1 MKLPPRTF
9 VLIEDVDAAFTTG
22 REQSEED
29 GYQSHVTF
37 AGLLNALDGV
47 TSRHDRITFLT
58 TNHVERLDAA
68 LKRPGRVDVTV
79 RFGHA
84 TRWQAGE
91 MWDRFYPE
99 TMDDEVGKKL
109 KEGFLEGL
117 EERGHLAGGKR
128 LISPAALQGLFLCHD
143 DPEGVVS
150 AAEGYFEELTG
161 EGEGVEGVESDG

>member
-1 MKLPPRTF
+1 M
-9 VLIEDVDAAFTTG
+9 
-22 REQSEED
+22 
-29 GYQSHVTF
+29 
-37 AGLLNALDGV
+37 
-47 TSRHDRITFLT
+47 
-58 TNHVERLDAA
+58 ERLDAA

-99 TMDDEVGKKL
+99 TMEDEVGQKL

-117 EERGHLAGGKR
+117 EKRGNLVGGKR
-128 LISPAALQGLFLCHD
+128 PISPAALQGLFLCHD

-150 AAEGYFEELTG
+150 AAEGYFEELLG
-161 EGEGVEGVESDG
+161 EGEGMEGDR